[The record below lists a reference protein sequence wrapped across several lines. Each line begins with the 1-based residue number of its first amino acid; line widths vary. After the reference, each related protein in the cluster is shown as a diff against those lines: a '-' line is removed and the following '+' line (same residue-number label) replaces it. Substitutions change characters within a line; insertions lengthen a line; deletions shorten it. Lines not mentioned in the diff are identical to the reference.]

1 MTQALYAHMNNK
13 TNKQTKEQKP
23 SVKTIYKICK
33 CYIEIIVHVLNIVY
47 ISKVG
52 KVYRGFKVMVWFL
65 ILKMWGI
72 LKNGFKSNLKAANR
86 NLKS

>member
-1 MTQALYAHMNNK
+1 
-13 TNKQTKEQKP
+13 
-23 SVKTIYKICK
+23 
-33 CYIEIIVHVLNIVY
+33 VHVLNIVY